1 VCLQDEIK
9 IVSLTAIYSWIPNG
23 YGQQNMYMAPHK
35 CKIINPKGGQ
45 QPKTPSLVP
54 GPNVRGPKQM
64 IAAFQASGNN
74 VQWKNGQQV
83 PTYTSRMGFTAGAQ
97 TDIF

>member
-1 VCLQDEIK
+1 
-9 IVSLTAIYSWIPNG
+9 
-23 YGQQNMYMAPHK
+23 MYMAPHK
-35 CKIINPKGGQ
+35 CKIVNPNGGQ
-45 QPKTPSLVP
+45 QPKTPSQVP